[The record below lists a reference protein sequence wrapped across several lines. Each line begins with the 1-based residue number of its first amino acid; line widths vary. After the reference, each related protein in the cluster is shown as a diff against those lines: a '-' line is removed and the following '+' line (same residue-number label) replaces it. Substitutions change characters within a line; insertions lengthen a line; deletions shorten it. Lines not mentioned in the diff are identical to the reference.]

1 MNVQQNYD
9 TIKTELDTSIK
20 KAGISTQ
27 PNVIA
32 VTKYVTI
39 DRANEAYDAGLR
51 HFGENRVEGFLA
63 KQNALP
69 DDAVFHFIGTLQTR
83 KVKEVINQ
91 VDYFHALDRL
101 KLAKEI
107 QKRAEHKV
115 KCFVQVNV
123 SEEESKQGIT
133 INEINDFIEAIKE
146 YDNIEVVGLMTMAP
160 LTGDVDYIRQL
171 FNTLKEKQSEIQT
184 LNLSY
189 APCTELSMGMS
200 NDYQLA
206 AEAGAS
212 FVRIGTKLV
221 GKRSEPDG
229 FKGLI

>member
-171 FNTLKEKQSEIQT
+171 FNTLKEKQSEIQA

-221 GKRSEPDG
+221 GKEA
-229 FKGLI
+229 

>member
-9 TIKTELDTSIK
+9 KIKTELDTSIK

-171 FNTLKEKQSEIQT
+171 FNTLKEKQSEIQA

-221 GKRSEPDG
+221 GKEE
-229 FKGLI
+229 

>member
-115 KCFVQVNV
+115 KCFIQVNV

-171 FNTLKEKQSEIQT
+171 FNTLKEKQSEIQA

-221 GKRSEPDG
+221 GKEE
-229 FKGLI
+229 

>member
-51 HFGENRVEGFLA
+51 HFGENRVEGFQA

-133 INEINDFIEAIKE
+133 LNEINDFIEAIKE

-171 FNTLKEKQSEIQT
+171 FNTLKEKQKEIQA

-221 GKRSEPDG
+221 GKEE
-229 FKGLI
+229 